1 MPGGGDATASAAARQ
16 DDAPRTTL
24 SLGVMGRSQK
34 ENEHRLALHPR
45 HLDRVPEDLRSRLYL
60 ETGYGARF
68 GVSDGELGELVA
80 GLRGHRELVDEC
92 DVILQPKP
100 LHDDIAELRE
110 GQVLWGWPHCVQDH
124 ALTQLAVDR
133 RLTLIAFEAMNH
145 WNPDG
150 SFNLHVFHK
159 NNELAGYA
167 SVLHAM
173 TLAGVT
179 GDYGPRLRAVVI
191 GFGAT
196 ARGAVTALSAL
207 GVSDVDIL
215 THRQVA
221 AVASPIHSA
230 RILHFDPDD
239 TGGRV
244 SHAVTPEGRVPLAEF
259 LGDHDIIVNCVLQ
272 DTDAPLVFMTDDDL
286 AALSPGTVVV
296 DVSCDE
302 GMGFSWAKPTTF
314 AEPTFVVGHNVLYYA
329 VDHSPSYLWGSA
341 TWEISEAVL
350 PFLRT
355 VMEGPAAWDHDA
367 TVRRA
372 IEIREGVIQN
382 AAILSFQNRAPAH
395 PHLFLHG

>member
-1 MPGGGDATASAAARQ
+1 
-16 DDAPRTTL
+16 
-24 SLGVMGRSQK
+24 MGRSHK
-34 ENEHRLALHPR
+34 ENEHRLALHPQ
-45 HLDRVPEDLRSRLYL
+45 HLHRIPEDLRSRLYL
-60 ETGYGARF
+60 EEGYGARF
-68 GVSDGELGELVA
+68 GVSDGQLGELVA
-80 GLRGHRELVDEC
+80 GVRGHRDLVDEC

-100 LHDDIAELRE
+100 LHADIAELRE
-110 GQVLWGWPHCVQDH
+110 GQVLWGWPHCVQDRE
-124 ALTQLAVDR
+124 LTQLAVDR

-145 WNPDG
+145 WKSDG

-173 TLAGVT
+173 TLAGIT
-179 GDYGPRLRAVVI
+179 GNYGPRLRAVVI

-196 ARGAVTALSAL
+196 ARGAVTALTAL
-207 GVSDVDIL
+207 GVGEVDIL

-230 RILHFDPDD
+230 RMLHFDPDE
-239 TGGRV
+239 TKGRV

-259 LGDHDIIVNCVLQ
+259 LGEHDIIVNCVLQ

-314 AEPTFVVGHNVLYYA
+314 AEPDVRRGAQRALLRGRPQPVVPVGLGHLGDQRGAAA
-329 VDHSPSYLWGSA
+329 VPARRDGGSGRLGPRPHRA
-341 TWEISEAVL
+341 PGDRDPRGRHPERRDPVL
-350 PFLRT
+350 PGS
-355 VMEGPAAWDHDA
+355 GPGSPPPVPPRLSPPPREPELGAEVAAGA
-367 TVRRA
+367 T
-372 IEIREGVIQN
+372 G
-382 AAILSFQNRAPAH
+382 
-395 PHLFLHG
+395 